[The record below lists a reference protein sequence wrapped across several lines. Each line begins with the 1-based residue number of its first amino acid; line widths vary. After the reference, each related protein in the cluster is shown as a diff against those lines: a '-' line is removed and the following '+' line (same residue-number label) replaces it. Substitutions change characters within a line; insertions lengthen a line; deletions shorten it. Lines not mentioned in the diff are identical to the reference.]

1 MLARPEQAEARGDSQ
16 AERLERRFSD
26 LVDTCSRFSRE
37 IVRDVGWNGG
47 SAAVFDP
54 SPANGEIARTVSGKW
69 SLDILTLFNMR
80 QSPGFQGIPLGLG
93 QISSRVLPTKI
104 TRRQEIGSIRRG
116 V

>member
-1 MLARPEQAEARGDSQ
+1 MLARPEQTEARVDSQ

-54 SPANGEIARTVSGKW
+54 SAANGGMSVQWEFTDADPWFMRIENGSSNAEQGRLETPDV
-69 SLDILTLFNMR
+69 TLR
-80 QSPGFQGIPLGLG
+80 
-93 QISSRVLPTKI
+93 SRFSVC
-104 TRRQEIGSIRRG
+104 
-116 V
+116 